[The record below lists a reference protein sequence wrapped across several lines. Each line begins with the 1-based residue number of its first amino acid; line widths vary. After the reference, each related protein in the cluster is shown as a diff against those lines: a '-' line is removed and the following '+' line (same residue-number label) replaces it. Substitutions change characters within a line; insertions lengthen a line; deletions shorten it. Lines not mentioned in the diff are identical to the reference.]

1 MRRYWRHREVI
12 GGLGLTPRRCLVIS
26 ASPDPE
32 LPTRIAAGAAPRK
45 DYLLLAAA
53 TDGTILYRDAVR
65 SRVLSRLA
73 SRLVG
78 VSVGQA
84 ILAFLRR
91 REYDSI
97 FTDAENIGLP
107 LALLFKL
114 ARVRRRHVMIAHL
127 PSTRWK
133 RWCFRLLRL
142 HSHIDVIIVHAS
154 RQRWI
159 LEQLLGVPAAQ
170 IALLPYGVDTTF
182 WRSAPAPERQLVC
195 SAGLEFRDYPTLIE
209 AVRDLEVDV
218 VIAAAS
224 HWSRRRNEAHDV
236 PLPPNVTVTSLDYA
250 RLRDLYAQARIV
262 VVPLHDVE
270 FQAGITTIL
279 EAMAMAKPLI
289 VSLTR
294 GQRDVV
300 RGPAGLPAT
309 GNAAYAAGFGVLEA
323 DAGAIGQT
331 GVYVPPGNAAALR
344 AALQQLLDDPAQARE
359 LGAQGRLLVERLMSL
374 DQYAAR
380 IEALLR

>member
-1 MRRYWRHREVI
+1 M
-12 GGLGLTPRRCLVIS
+12 
-26 ASPDPE
+26 
-32 LPTRIAAGAAPRK
+32 AGTAPRK
-45 DYLLLAAA
+45 DYLLLAEA
-53 TDGTILYRDAVR
+53 TGGAILYRDAVR
-65 SRVLSRLA
+65 SRGLSRVAARVL
-73 SRLVG
+73 G

-84 ILAFLRR
+84 VLAFLRR
-91 REYDSI
+91 REYDTI

-133 RWCFRLLRL
+133 RWCFRLL
-142 HSHIDVIIVHAS
+142 HVESHIDVIIVHAS
-154 RQRWI
+154 RQQWI
-159 LEQLLGVPAAQ
+159 LERQLGVPAAQ

-182 WRSAPAPERQLVC
+182 WQPTPAADGLLVC

-209 AVRDLEVDV
+209 AVHGMAVDV

-224 HWSRRRNEAHDV
+224 HWSRRRNEAQDV
-236 PLPPNVTVTSLDYA
+236 PLPPNVSVTALDYA
-250 RLRDLYAQARIV
+250 RLRDLYAHARVV

-279 EAMAMAKPLI
+279 EAMAMAKPLV

-309 GNAAYAAGFGVLEA
+309 GNAGYVAGFGALEA
-323 DAGAIGQT
+323 EAGAVGQT
-331 GVYVPPGNAAALR
+331 GVYVPPGDAEALR
-344 AALQQLLDDPAQARE
+344 AALQGLLDDPAQARE
-359 LGAQGRLLVERLMSL
+359 LGEQGRRLVERVMSL
-374 DQYAAR
+374 DQYVAR
-380 IEALLR
+380 LAALLR